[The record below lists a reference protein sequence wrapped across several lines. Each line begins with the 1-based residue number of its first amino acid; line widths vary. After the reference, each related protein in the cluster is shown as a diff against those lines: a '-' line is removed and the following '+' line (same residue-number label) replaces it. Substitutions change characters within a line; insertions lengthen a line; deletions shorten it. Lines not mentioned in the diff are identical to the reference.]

1 MGIGP
6 GGGPCG
12 VVGSTR
18 TDGAEKKNKFYI
30 KNWFSMLFAETL
42 ASKIL
47 SLKNIMLKT
56 TLKHT

>member
-30 KNWFSMLFAETL
+30 KNWFSMLFASPLVT
-42 ASKIL
+42 L
-47 SLKNIMLKT
+47 SLKNIMLIT
-56 TLKHT
+56 TLKNT

>member
-18 TDGAEKKNKFYI
+18 TDGAEKKNKFYF

-47 SLKNIMLKT
+47 SLKNIMLIQ
-56 TLKHT
+56 LGS

>member
-18 TDGAEKKNKFYI
+18 TDGAEKKNKFYF
-30 KNWFSMLFAETL
+30 KNWFSMLFEETL
-42 ASKIL
+42 ASSDFVFEKYA
-47 SLKNIMLKT
+47 
-56 TLKHT
+56 

>member
-18 TDGAEKKNKFYI
+18 TDGAEKKNKFYF

-42 ASKIL
+42 ASSDFVVEKYYAYNHL
-47 SLKNIMLKT
+47 
-56 TLKHT
+56 